1 MFSMKEKQHLAAVV
15 EKALL
20 ELGHPEMPKDKP
32 RFKLHV
38 DGVESWSWADI
49 EPNWTF
55 ADRAPGVNPWNEQ
68 VRSPAQKPE
77 PYKCE
82 GCSRIPSECPRWVKT
97 PNGQGGFYTAC
108 CPDCKCPEPKPE
120 GGAR

>member
-77 PYKCE
+77 P
-82 GCSRIPSECPRWVKT
+82 
-97 PNGQGGFYTAC
+97 
-108 CPDCKCPEPKPE
+108 CPECGGSGYAVHAIDISDPCPKCQPKSE